1 SPAARAHAPAPRRPR
16 APRHWPT
23 SLIAEFL
30 GKTWS
35 ASDVTE
41 RTLNNVYVYAMVNA
55 LVGVLQ
61 TAALERRVMPDYRS
75 EDRAWRTNTDTSSCR
90 RGKRRPLGAG
100 CHSLLRYVAWQL
112 CEAATVRARDQSESL
127 IGTFRVSAEASV
139 VAARGH
145 TGRLPEDRCER
156 ARLAEAQAQPDI
168 RHRARPILQQGFGV
182 LNASTCVIAMWRNPK
197 RLLERAAE

>member
-1 SPAARAHAPAPRRPR
+1 VAFRPWRRACLQGRVGGPAARAHAPAPRRPR
-16 APRHWPT
+16 APRPWPS

-75 EDRAWRTNTDTSSCR
+75 DDRAWRTNTDTSSCR
-90 RGKRRPLGAG
+90 RVK
-100 CHSLLRYVAWQL
+100 S
-112 CEAATVRARDQSESL
+112 
-127 IGTFRVSAEASV
+127 
-139 VAARGH
+139 AARSGALH
-145 TGRLPEDRCER
+145 TTP
-156 ARLAEAQAQPDI
+156 
-168 RHRARPILQQGFGV
+168 
-182 LNASTCVIAMWRNPK
+182 
-197 RLLERAAE
+197 